1 MDFEVNFRADL
12 KRIDGQCGID
22 FGSIWNQ
29 CGVHFGSKLGSV
41 WGPFWGQFGVHVG
54 IWQGFELQTPSGP
67 DFWPL
72 GPILGLFLG
81 PMLGQCWPHV
91 ASNSPQEPLRP
102 ANLGPSW
109 GQLGATWGHLG
120 PTWANLGH
128 FEANLEPTW
137 ATWSTLGA
145 TWGQLGANLASFCQL
160 RPTGGELETD
170 VRQAN
175 HRTAAS
181 TVRNHL
187 SKSLFETSTGQMR
200 KGPWSTNSWISTAT
214 DERSIDRGV
223 LIHV

>member
-1 MDFEVNFRADL
+1 MLGAAAAGIPSENKADNCPKTIFESSFVLRVLWRASRL
-12 KRIDGQCGID
+12 RFWGHVGP
-22 FGSIWNQ
+22 
-29 CGVHFGSKLGSV
+29 KLG
-41 WGPFWGQFGVHVG
+41 P
-54 IWQGFELQTPSGP
+54 
-67 DFWPL
+67 
-72 GPILGLFLG
+72 
-81 PMLGQCWPHV
+81 CWPHV
-91 ASNSPQEPLRP
+91 GPNSPQQPLRT

-109 GQLGATWGHLG
+109 GHRGPTWGHLG
-120 PTWANLGH
+120 PSWANLDL

-137 ATWSTLGA
+137 GQHGPLGALWGA

-200 KGPWSTNSWISTAT
+200 KGPWPTNSWISTAT
-214 DERSIDRGV
+214 DERSIDR
-223 LIHV
+223 